1 MDGDGCIM
9 KLRGE
14 EAAHASCRRKNI
26 KRTIE
31 GASASSFSYG
41 GKNIMPRKPKRPC
54 AYPGCPELVDGG
66 YCEKHKKLVTEQYNK
81 YGRDDFTK
89 NFYKSPTWKIVRK
102 RHLEQQPFCV
112 ECLKKGKTNKAV
124 IVDHIVPIKDGG
136 SRYDESNLQSLCWSC
151 HSRKS
156 VEEGSRFGRRPHEYE
171 NPYKG

>member
-1 MDGDGCIM
+1 
-9 KLRGE
+9 
-14 EAAHASCRRKNI
+14 
-26 KRTIE
+26 
-31 GASASSFSYG
+31 
-41 GKNIMPRKPKRPC
+41 MPRKPKRPC

-66 YCEKHKKLVTEQYNK
+66 YCEKHKKLVIEQYNK